1 MELGGK
7 SPFIVF
13 EDADL
18 DSAIEGV
25 VDAIWFNQGQVCCA
39 GSRLLVQESIEK
51 KFIKKLK
58 NRMEKLRVGNPLDK
72 SIDIGAIVA
81 PVQLKKIDKLVK
93 TGEREGAVLWQ
104 PSWSCPKE
112 GLFYPPTLFTKVTP
126 ASMVAQ
132 VEIFGPVL
140 TSLTFRTPSEAVA
153 IANNTPYGLAAS
165 VWSENINLALDV
177 APKIKAGVIWIN
189 STNLFDAAC
198 GFGGYKESG
207 FGREGGKEGIRA
219 CLLYTSDAADE

>member
-18 DSAIEGV
+18 DSAVEGV

-58 NRMEKLRVGNPLDK
+58 QRMEKLRVGNPLDK

-81 PVQLKKIDKLVK
+81 PVQLQKINSLVK
-93 TGEREGAVLWQ
+93 KGRKRRCKFMAT
-104 PSWSCPKE
+104 
-112 GLFYPPTLFTKVTP
+112 F
-126 ASMVAQ
+126 MVMPNRRDYFILHHYLQ
-132 VEIFGPVL
+132 M
-140 TSLTFRTPSEAVA
+140 
-153 IANNTPYGLAAS
+153 
-165 VWSENINLALDV
+165 
-177 APKIKAGVIWIN
+177 
-189 STNLFDAAC
+189 
-198 GFGGYKESG
+198 
-207 FGREGGKEGIRA
+207 
-219 CLLYTSDAADE
+219 LLLHLLLLK